1 MSPTRVTEGSDTSE
15 SKQLQQLKMLSSP
28 LPPLFST
35 TPLPTVT
42 TTTRGLGKMNVYPY
56 LRHTSASCEQQG
68 WVHIHPFCHLGY
80 PASQAADVPAG
91 QLGRMVRFSSW
102 PVIAVVNILSW
113 ILLVLFNTVKLTVLR

>member
-56 LRHTSASCEQQG
+56 LRHTSARLG
-68 WVHIHPFCHLGY
+68 HLSY
-80 PASQAADVPAG
+80 PASQAADVLAG